1 MMDELILL
9 FQARPRIIIF
19 IIWTTY
25 FQSNDNHVIMYSVLH
40 FFFISSNFT
49 KLSGTH
55 LTFQRLLKIL
65 FIRVNMQ
72 DTQGMQISKI
82 QNHFFLS

>member
-9 FQARPRIIIF
+9 CQARPRIIIF

-25 FQSNDNHVIMYSVLH
+25 FQSNDNHVIMYYI

>member
-9 FQARPRIIIF
+9 CQARPRIIIF

-25 FQSNDNHVIMYSVLH
+25 FQSNDNHVILH

-55 LTFQRLLKIL
+55 LTFERLLKIL

>member
-25 FQSNDNHVIMYSVLH
+25 FQSNDNHVLH

-55 LTFQRLLKIL
+55 LTFERLLKIL

>member
-9 FQARPRIIIF
+9 FEARPRIIIF

-25 FQSNDNHVIMYSVLH
+25 FQSNDNHVIMYFI
-40 FFFISSNFT
+40 FFFIFSNFT

-55 LTFQRLLKIL
+55 LTFQRLLKIH
-65 FIRVNMQ
+65 FIKVNMQ